1 MDIVYHNVT
10 GLSNYAIVKYLLK
23 IYRERVGI
31 MKIVILDGHTVNP
44 GDLSWEA
51 LENIC
56 DITVYDE
63 TPADQI
69 VPRMGDAEILMTS
82 KNFITREVMEAC
94 PNLRYIGSLA
104 TGYNNIDVAAAKDLG
119 IAVTNIPAYSTDSVA
134 QHVFALILELC
145 NNVALHNKSVQDGT
159 WTNCKYF
166 CYWEKPVLLLRGKS
180 LGIIGYGQIGRKVA
194 EIAKAFG
201 MEVNIYSRDRE
212 AAIKS
217 DFVSLHCPLTT
228 ENAKMINADFIK
240 EMKEGAVLIN
250 TARGGLVDEQALA
263 DALKSGYLAA
273 AAVDVVSAEPISAD
287 NPLLGLGNCI
297 ITPHIAWAP
306 KEMRMII
313 CETLAT
319 NLNSWL
325 EGGTQNRVDLL

>member
-1 MDIVYHNVT
+1 
-10 GLSNYAIVKYLLK
+10 
-23 IYRERVGI
+23 
-31 MKIVILDGHTVNP
+31 
-44 GDLSWEA
+44 
-51 LENIC
+51 
-56 DITVYDE
+56 
-63 TPADQI
+63 
-69 VPRMGDAEILMTS
+69 MTS

-212 AAIKS
+212 ATIKS

>member
-1 MDIVYHNVT
+1 
-10 GLSNYAIVKYLLK
+10 
-23 IYRERVGI
+23 
-31 MKIVILDGHTVNP
+31 MKIVILDGYTVNP

-51 LENIC
+51 LEAIC
-56 DITVYDE
+56 DVTVYDE
-63 TPADQI
+63 TPADKI
-69 VPRMGDAEILMTS
+69 VERMGDAEILMTS

-94 PNLRYIGSLA
+94 PNLKYIGSLA
-104 TGYNNIDVAAAKDLG
+104 TGYNNIDIAAAKDLG

-145 NNVALHNKSVQDGT
+145 NHVALHNTSVQAGN
-159 WTNCKYF
+159 WSNCKDF
-166 CYWEKPVLLLRGKS
+166 CYWEKPVVLLKGKS
-180 LGIIGYGQIGRKVA
+180 LGIIGYGQIGSRVA

-201 MEVNIYSRDRE
+201 MEINIYSRDRE
-212 AAIKS
+212 AAVKS

-228 ENAKMINADFIK
+228 ENAKMINAEFIE

-250 TARGGLVDEQALA
+250 TARGGLLDEQAVA
-263 DALKSGYLAA
+263 EALKSGRLAA
-273 AAVDVVSAEPISAD
+273 AAVDVASVEPIPVDS
-287 NPLLGLGNCI
+287 PLLGLENCI
-297 ITPHIAWAP
+297 LTPHIAWSP

-325 EGGTQNRVDLL
+325 QGGTQNRVDLI